1 MLCHVT
7 HTVSLGCLWA
17 HWPSLA
23 RWPSILLARWPI
35 VELASSINIPQ
46 WHLTKYTHVELEIN
60 EQIKLTK
67 AGENYVASTIRTM
80 LAWRYNLCALRMVRC
95 KTIDLFFTTSLESQ
109 ESYLTIRNLT
119 LQTFRSVTREFFS
132 LHSTLAQLYNAA
144 ALPALHL
151 CSAGSLAI
159 TILKRIQDSIF
170 APAMNPDA
178 SKLILMNF
186 PCERRM

>member
-1 MLCHVT
+1 MFCHVT

-23 RWPSILLARWPI
+23 LWPSILLARWPI

-109 ESYLTIRNLT
+109 ECYLTTGMLPYKHVSWSLEN
-119 LQTFRSVTREFFS
+119 FSVCTVLSHCSIMPCQPRVF
-132 LHSTLAQLYNAA
+132 AQLARWQW
-144 ALPALHL
+144 
-151 CSAGSLAI
+151 
-159 TILKRIQDSIF
+159 ILKKPTTRTSWVTDCDVPPGVSLGIRD
-170 APAMNPDA
+170 
-178 SKLILMNF
+178 K
-186 PCERRM
+186 E

>member
-1 MLCHVT
+1 MHRRC
-7 HTVSLGCLWA
+7 G
-17 HWPSLA
+17 LA
-23 RWPSILLARWPI
+23 RCDWSVARQS
-35 VELASSINIPQ
+35 AS
-46 WHLTKYTHVELEIN
+46 
-60 EQIKLTK
+60 
-67 AGENYVASTIRTM
+67 
-80 LAWRYNLCALRMVRC
+80 
-95 KTIDLFFTTSLESQ
+95 FFTTSLESQ

-186 PCERRM
+186 PCERRMQTTRLLLTTLYTIHYHRTQFFLISSTKIC